1 MTLYLSSSR
10 VFRTEAK
17 FKYEFQ
23 LKVTVYIKEFEG
35 RLLLSISE
43 ATWYSHENNT
53 RDKNMRYS
61 FHQSLPASV
70 GVVQGAS
77 VLGGRL
83 IPPPLTDIFEHLTE
97 LALLTRFESRN
108 TTITVMSSW
117 KCRRTPRSIFFRSE
131 YLISLFFAAS
141 CKAAFTS
148 LLALPCMNKPNNFI
162 NGFILKFTVPRA
174 LSSQ

>member
-61 FHQSLPASV
+61 FIKACQLPLV
-70 GVVQGAS
+70 
-77 VLGGRL
+77 
-83 IPPPLTDIFEHLTE
+83 
-97 LALLTRFESRN
+97 
-108 TTITVMSSW
+108 W
-117 KCRRTPRSIFFRSE
+117 
-131 YLISLFFAAS
+131 
-141 CKAAFTS
+141 CKEPVCWEA
-148 LLALPCMNKPNNFI
+148 
-162 NGFILKFTVPRA
+162 G
-174 LSSQ
+174 